1 MEPTAYDGSIL
12 GMLAIDSDP
21 FRNGT
26 DCCCIVHT
34 NAGRYKQAL
43 NELNAINRGWF
54 SDSEPSILMEELEE
68 SCRSILQA
76 GYRMAEITAKLYVLG
91 MVG

>member
-1 MEPTAYDGSIL
+1 MEPTAYDESIL

-54 SDSEPSILMEELEE
+54 SDSEPSILMEELEDC
-68 SCRSILQA
+68 CRNILRA

>member
-54 SDSEPSILMEELEE
+54 TDLAPTIKSLIS
-68 SCRSILQA
+68 A
-76 GYRMAEITAKLYVLG
+76 
-91 MVG
+91 

>member
-1 MEPTAYDGSIL
+1 MAPTAYDGSIH

-26 DCCCIVHT
+26 DCCRIVHT

-43 NELNAINRGWF
+43 NELNANNRGWF
-54 SDSEPSILMEELEE
+54 SDLSPTI
-68 SCRSILQA
+68 
-76 GYRMAEITAKLYVLG
+76 ITTETP
-91 MVG
+91 

>member
-26 DCCCIVHT
+26 DCYCIVHT
-34 NAGRYKQAL
+34 NAGRLQS
-43 NELNAINRGWF
+43 E
-54 SDSEPSILMEELEE
+54 EPSG
-68 SCRSILQA
+68 R
-76 GYRMAEITAKLYVLG
+76 T
-91 MVG
+91 

>member
-43 NELNAINRGWF
+43 NELNAINRG
-54 SDSEPSILMEELEE
+54 
-68 SCRSILQA
+68 
-76 GYRMAEITAKLYVLG
+76 
-91 MVG
+91 

>member
-54 SDSEPSILMEELEE
+54 TDSDPAALMEELEDC
-68 SCRSILQA
+68 CRNILQA

-91 MVG
+91 MVV

>member
-43 NELNAINRGWF
+43 NKLIGGTARTRI
-54 SDSEPSILMEELEE
+54 
-68 SCRSILQA
+68 A
-76 GYRMAEITAKLYVLG
+76 GEVRLLS
-91 MVG
+91 

>member
-43 NELNAINRGWF
+43 NELNAINRGCF
-54 SDSEPSILMEELEE
+54 SDSEPSMLMEELEE
-68 SCRSILQA
+68 PCRNILRA

>member
-1 MEPTAYDGSIL
+1 MESTAYDGSIL
-12 GMLAIDSDP
+12 GMLAIDSDT

-54 SDSEPSILMEELEE
+54 SNLSPTI
-68 SCRSILQA
+68 
-76 GYRMAEITAKLYVLG
+76 ITTKTP
-91 MVG
+91 

>member
-1 MEPTAYDGSIL
+1 MESTAYDGSIL
-12 GMLAIDSDP
+12 GMLAIDSDT

-43 NELNAINRGWF
+43 NELNAINRGCF
-54 SDSEPSILMEELEE
+54 SNLSPTI
-68 SCRSILQA
+68 
-76 GYRMAEITAKLYVLG
+76 ITTKTP
-91 MVG
+91 

>member
-21 FRNGT
+21 FRT
-26 DCCCIVHT
+26 
-34 NAGRYKQAL
+34 GRYKQAL

-54 SDSEPSILMEELEE
+54 SDSEPSILMEELEDC
-68 SCRSILQA
+68 CRNILRA